1 MTLASG
7 RQQVSSADGRG
18 ASAATPAQTAEPTLR
33 YNRADW
39 ASGFRNV
46 GQELSNVP
54 LKASKGTIPADLNGT
69 LYRNGPGRLE
79 RGGHWVHHP
88 FDGDGMITALRFE
101 AGGLNLTNR
110 FVRTEGW
117 LAEEKAGKPLYRG
130 VFGTQKPGGLL
141 ANAFDVRLK
150 NIANTH
156 VVKLGDQLLALWE
169 ASSPHALDP
178 GTLDTKGISL
188 LDGVLKAG
196 EAFSAHPRFDP
207 GHHGEERMVTF
218 GVKSGPRSTIRL
230 MEFAVADDPVSGVKA
245 GQLLSE
251 RSDSFGGFAFLHD
264 FAITPNWAVFLQN
277 AIAFNP
283 LPFLLGQKGA
293 AQCLASKPG
302 GQAQFW
308 LIPRDSG
315 AFAGQPP
322 RIVPA
327 PEGFVFHH
335 LNAWEEAIDA
345 PESSN
350 NPQEAAAP
358 ATPAPIVVE
367 SIFYA
372 DFPSIGPDTDFRT
385 IDFDLIPEGLL
396 ERCRID
402 LATGT
407 VSTER
412 LSERCCEFAMV
423 NPRREGLS
431 CRYGWMAVA
440 ERETGNDPLQAIK
453 KLDLVSGE
461 RRVWSAAPRGFVSEP
476 VMVPRPAT
484 TAASS
489 GQSAAAANPEPA
501 KPEPAEDDGWVL
513 CMVWNGARCASDL
526 VILDAATMD
535 ELAVVELP
543 LAIPYGLHG
552 SFVAG

>member
-1 MTLASG
+1 MPVAPSRERQAASSG
-7 RQQVSSADGRG
+7 SSFDRD
-18 ASAATPAQTAEPTLR
+18 
-33 YNRADW
+33 DW
-39 ASGFRNV
+39 ASAFGNV
-46 GQELSNVP
+46 GEELTEVPVAAVRGAIPAELS
-54 LKASKGTIPADLNGT
+54 GT

-79 RGGHWVHHP
+79 RGGTWVHHP
-88 FDGDGMITALRFE
+88 FDGDGMITALRFGE
-101 AGGLNLTNR
+101 GGVTLTNR

-117 LAEEKAGKPLYRG
+117 QAEEQAGRPLYRG

-141 ANAFDVRLK
+141 ANAFDLRLK

-156 VVKLGDQLLALWE
+156 VVQLGDQLLALWE
-169 ASSPHALDP
+169 AAEPHALDP
-178 GTLDTKGISL
+178 VSLETRGISL
-188 LDGVLKAG
+188 LDGVLRPG

-207 GHHGEERMVTF
+207 GHHGEPRMVTF
-218 GVKSGPRSTIRL
+218 GVKAGPRSTIRL
-230 MEFAVADDPVSGVKA
+230 MEFATEGPRA
-245 GQLLSE
+245 GQLLSDRRE
-251 RSDSFGGFAFLHD
+251 GFKGFAFLHD

-277 AIAFNP
+277 AIDFNP
-283 LPFLLGQKGA
+283 LPFVLGQKGA
-293 AQCLASKPG
+293 AQCLASRPG

-335 LNAWEEAIDA
+335 LNAWEEG
-345 PESSN
+345 
-350 NPQEAAAP
+350 EAV
-358 ATPAPIVVE
+358 VVE

-372 DFPSIGPDTDFRT
+372 DFPSIGPDTDFRS

-396 ERCRID
+396 ERCTID
-402 LATGT
+402 LTTNT
-407 VSTER
+407 VSTQR

-431 CRYGWMAVA
+431 SRYGWMAVA

-461 RRVWSAAPRGFVSEP
+461 RQVWSAAPRGFVSEP
-476 VMVPRPAT
+476 VMVPRPM
-484 TAASS
+484 
-489 GQSAAAANPEPA
+489 PA
-501 KPEPAEDDGWVL
+501 GGPEPAEDDGWVL
-513 CMVWNGARCASDL
+513 TLIWNGARRGSDL
-526 VILDAATMD
+526 VILDAATME

-552 SFVAG
+552 SFVEG